1 MSIKF
6 TEIQNSAEKNKIKSL
21 YHTAIPAEERMP
33 FFWLFSKR
41 KRENVSFFNIYD
53 GDEWAGFV
61 YFSYNNDLIYVWF
74 FAIDENARSKGYGS
88 AVLAEIKRLYPD
100 FRIVLGIEMI
110 DECAENNEQRIKRK
124 RFYERNGFRETDYM
138 LQYRDLKVEFL
149 LFGDL
154 FDIEELYAIFRKS
167 GWFIGNIIAYMWKGV
182 IQKKI

>member
-1 MSIKF
+1 MIQL
-6 TEIQNSAEKNKIKSL
+6 TEINNSVERNKIKSL
-21 YHTAIPAEERMP
+21 YCTALPAEERMP
-33 FFWLFSKR
+33 FFWIYSKR
-41 KRENVSFFNIYD
+41 KRKNVSFFNIYD

-61 YFSYNNDLIYVWF
+61 YFSHNKDLIYVWF

-100 FRIVLGIEMI
+100 FRIVLGVEMI
-110 DECAENNEQRIKRK
+110 DENAENNAQRIKRK

-149 LFGDL
+149 LFGDS

-167 GWFIGNIIAYMWKGV
+167 GWLIGGFIATMWKSV
-182 IQKKI
+182 IRKKCA